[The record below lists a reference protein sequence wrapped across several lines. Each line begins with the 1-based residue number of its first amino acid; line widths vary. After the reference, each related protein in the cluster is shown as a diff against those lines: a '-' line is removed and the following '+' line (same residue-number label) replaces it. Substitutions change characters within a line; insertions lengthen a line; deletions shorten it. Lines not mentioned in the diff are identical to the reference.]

1 MFCLTATDAGLS
13 HLSGNPWGKK
23 EILKSAIIT
32 DALTGNER
40 KRWIVFEIR
49 HVYGD
54 YVCAGDMGG
63 RSIKHKSSCGNK
75 TLVQE
80 SHLLL
85 KNVLCVQQRGS
96 EATGKQ
102 SCCLLCWQWD
112 VSTENS
118 FCIKVKKLRG
128 SRLQTGLLLCNF
140 LFCFV
145 FVIYFYFNFFLRIPI
160 QYEQWKK
167 TPQNVHSPFV
177 FLRK

>member
-23 EILKSAIIT
+23 EILKSAIIS

-63 RSIKHKSSCGNK
+63 RSVKHKSSCGNK

-80 SHLLL
+80 SHLLASL
-85 KNVLCVQQRGS
+85 EKCAVRSAERFRGD
-96 EATGKQ
+96 
-102 SCCLLCWQWD
+102 W
-112 VSTENS
+112 
-118 FCIKVKKLRG
+118 
-128 SRLQTGLLLCNF
+128 
-140 LFCFV
+140 
-145 FVIYFYFNFFLRIPI
+145 
-160 QYEQWKK
+160 
-167 TPQNVHSPFV
+167 
-177 FLRK
+177 